1 MYMFEELPAAA
12 TATTRSWGAFSLSAV
27 PRTGETVVLDDAEY
41 VVESRRWTPKRVG
54 SKVDRDSPMWRHQL
68 EAAAAGPARGH
79 CLVGDAGRA
88 PRIWQRLPGPSSS
101 PRRVRRRTVP
111 RSGSCSLG
119 CRTSTTCRGRA
130 RPLSLVLVPHP
141 PGNRSRPQYR
151 HPLFRHPLYRHPL
164 SRNRNPLALA
174 AGRSMAARS
183 SASVPTSRTNF
194 SALVR
199 AV

>member
-101 PRRVRRRTVP
+101 PGEFDGEPFQDREAAVWAVERQQRVEV
-111 RSGSCSLG
+111 
-119 CRTSTTCRGRA
+119 GRD
-130 RPLSLVLVPHP
+130 H
-141 PGNRSRPQYR
+141 
-151 HPLFRHPLYRHPL
+151 
-164 SRNRNPLALA
+164 
-174 AGRSMAARS
+174 
-183 SASVPTSRTNF
+183 
-194 SALVR
+194 
-199 AV
+199 